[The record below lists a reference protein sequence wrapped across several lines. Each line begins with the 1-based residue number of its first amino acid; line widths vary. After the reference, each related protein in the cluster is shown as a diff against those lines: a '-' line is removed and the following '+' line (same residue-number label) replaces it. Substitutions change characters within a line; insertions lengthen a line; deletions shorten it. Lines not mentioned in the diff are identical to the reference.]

1 MVMPEL
7 KIRPKSQVLL
17 EIQKKYIREVVMY
30 PVLKKKKIARTMAYC
45 SVGHLELK
53 SVSSLSHV
61 SLGLPLSREGDLC

>member
-30 PVLKKKKIARTMAYC
+30 PVFKKKNRTMAYC